1 MQSLH
6 KQRIMR
12 TDAASPRDIPPAGW
26 RAIAGRVWRL
36 QSEAGLWVAAAGV
49 AFYALLGV
57 LPGLGVLVL
66 TIGTTM
72 GIAAIKERIE
82 LLADVLPRDA
92 AMLFVDQLADMLSA
106 TGGTL
111 GWGVAGTLGLTLWSV
126 CLSMRALMAALNLAY
141 GTTERRG
148 FLHLNALALGLGL
161 GAVTFVPLTFA
172 LYIGIPTLMGGAE
185 TGMGLH
191 AVLRL
196 VRWPVLAAVILLGLA
211 VLYRVGPC
219 RAAPKWRWV
228 SWGALAATA
237 AWLAASAL
245 FIAYTRHVMS
255 YQWAY
260 GMAGAV
266 VTLMLW
272 LNLIVYA
279 IMFGAA
285 LNAQTERQTS
295 RNTATAE
302 DGVAGADA
310 ARPNAAVSSE
320 GTPPTPPRPRQG
332 GG

>member
-1 MQSLH
+1 MQIRLYRDHSMPSLH
-6 KQRIMR
+6 KERPKG

-26 RAIAGRVWRL
+26 RAIARRVWRL

-49 AFYALLGV
+49 AFYALLGI

-66 TIGTTM
+66 TIGTSM
-72 GIAAIKERIE
+72 GIPTIKERIE
-82 LLADVLPRDA
+82 LLADVLPKDA
-92 AMLFVDQLADMLSA
+92 AMMFVDQLADMLPA

-111 GWGVAGTLGLTLWSV
+111 GWGIAGTLALTLWSV
-126 CLSMRALMAALNLAY
+126 CLSMRALIAALNLAY
-141 GTTERRG
+141 GSKERRG

-172 LYIGIPTLMGGAE
+172 LYIGLPTLMGTVESG
-185 TGMGLH
+185 TGLH

-196 VRWPVLAAVILLGLA
+196 ARWPVLATIILLGLA

-219 RAAPKWRWV
+219 RAVPKWRWV

-237 AWLAASAL
+237 TWLAASAL
-245 FIAYTRHVMS
+245 FIAYTRHVMN
-255 YQWAY
+255 YQWTY

-266 VTLMLW
+266 ITLMLW

-285 LNAQTERQTS
+285 LNAQTERQTTRDTS
-295 RNTATAE
+295 TRG
-302 DGVAGADA
+302 DGVTAAGSGA
-310 ARPNAAVSSE
+310 S
-320 GTPPTPPRPRQG
+320 
-332 GG
+332 